1 MGASTSSN
9 ETVQRKDTTYT
20 LHLQKLTDVPVDV
33 FHIEDRITRHRFIT
47 GFGSTWILVV
57 AGRTGAVQ
65 VPVID
70 QEEHEGSAAL
80 PSKHTS
86 ESLSALLSGHV
97 SIDSVEEGRHM
108 HCPLQG

>member
-1 MGASTSSN
+1 MA
-9 ETVQRKDTTYT
+9 
-20 LHLQKLTDVPVDV
+20 DVTVDV
-33 FHIEDRITRHRFIT
+33 FHIEDRITRQHFAA
-47 GFGSTWILVV
+47 GLGGTWILVV

-70 QEEHEGSAAL
+70 QEEQEGSAAL

-97 SIDSVEEGRHM
+97 SIDSLEEGRHM
-108 HCPLQG
+108 HCSL